1 MAALGGFQSFLKNQ
15 KFSNLASY
23 ALVGVM
29 SICILLSLVGVAEQL
44 QPAWRGNYVR
54 GFGLFVILEAV
65 VARFVIDSFDENK
78 AWIFRLSEWGIL
90 LIAAKLTQ
98 LASIG
103 FQQLPLIL
111 ASWQVDLIN
120 FFDSEYLLILLL
132 VGLIWI
138 HTTRYLFLISVLDSY
153 ESDLQIYEFV
163 QLRTERET
171 ARISMVNQFLA
182 VGVGMILL
190 ITMARSD
197 MRNLDVFSGQGIAF
211 PLAISVLPLVI
222 YFLSGLVL
230 LSLSRFAILRGAW
243 LVGKQKIQP
252 DIAKNWMKYALL
264 FFGIVSIIA
273 LFLPTLYTQN
283 FLQTS
288 AVILQFLVE
297 VVMFLL
303 GLLVFPF
310 IWIYSLIVSFLPSTE
325 NAVSQPSLPEFDL
338 PESPPPS
345 AGLPPWFEIAR
356 NVIFWLLFIG
366 IIFILVRYYLK
377 QNKSFIKTLSISGL
391 GNWFKKVGLDF
402 LLWVSGIRKKIRT
415 VLAIKSD
422 EQNKTQEEKRPI
434 LSWINQQIGG
444 KSPREQI
451 IQRYKLFIQQ
461 ADQLGLR
468 KKPGQ
473 TPLQYTLMLDQQLP
487 EETKPYSLDIT
498 ETFIKA
504 RYSPNLIEKE
514 DVQRLAPLWKRVLG
528 KLRVLNEK

>member
-1 MAALGGFQSFLKNQ
+1 MAVFGGFQSFLKNQ
-15 KFSNLASY
+15 KFSNMASY
-23 ALVGVM
+23 GLVALM
-29 SICILLSLVGVAEQL
+29 SICILLSLVGVAEQI
-44 QPAWRGNYVR
+44 QPGWQGGYVR
-54 GFGLFVILEAV
+54 GFGLFVILEAI

-90 LIAAKLTQ
+90 LIGLKLTQ

-103 FQQLPLIL
+103 FRQLPQIFV
-111 ASWQVDLIN
+111 SWQSDLIN
-120 FFDSEYLLILLL
+120 FFDGEYLLVLLL
-132 VGLIWI
+132 IGLIWL
-138 HTTRYLFLISVLDSY
+138 HTTSYLSLIGVLDSY

-171 ARISMVNQFLA
+171 ARISMVNQFLL
-182 VGVGMILL
+182 VGLGLIVL

-197 MRNLDVFSGQGIAF
+197 LRNLSIFSGQGIAF
-211 PLAISVLPLVI
+211 PLAISVFPLAI

-264 FFGIVSIIA
+264 FFGTASLIA

-288 AVILQFLVE
+288 AIILQFVVE
-297 VVMFLL
+297 VVMFFL

-325 NAVSQPSLPEFDL
+325 NSTTQASLPEFDL

-366 IIFILVRYYLK
+366 VIYFLVRYYLK
-377 QNKSFIKTLSISGL
+377 QNKSFLKTLSFSGVAD
-391 GNWFKKVGLDF
+391 WFKNVLSGFRFWVVGF
-402 LLWVSGIRKKIRT
+402 RKKIKT
-415 VLAIKSD
+415 VLTLTAD
-422 EQNKTQEEKRPI
+422 EQKPDQEEKKSI
-434 LSWINQQIGG
+434 LNWFNQQIHGNTE
-444 KSPREQI
+444 REQI
-451 IQRYKLFIQQ
+451 IQRYWLFTQQ
-461 ADQLGLR
+461 AEQLGLR

-473 TPLQYTLMLDQQLP
+473 TPLQYAQMLDQRLP
-487 EETKPYSLDIT
+487 EETKPDSSDIT
-498 ETFIKA
+498 TTFIKA
-504 RYSPNLIEKE
+504 RYSQSKIEKQ

-528 KLRVLNEK
+528 KLKILNEK